1 MIDLVKV
8 GAVLTLVG
16 FFAVGSEAVVL
27 GRAPLPTTPD
37 EAATSATVAQNGQV
51 VQGLG
56 WILAGIGLCTAL
68 FGSAK
73 SDTAVDMKS
82 EILLQQV
89 RPRSEG
95 SGKQS
100 QFVCSECGGDVSEAA
115 TTCPHCGEPITG
127 SDE

>member
-8 GAVLTLVG
+8 GAVLTLIG
-16 FFAVGSEAVVL
+16 FFAVGSVAIVL

-37 EAATSATVAQNGQV
+37 QAAASTSMAQNGQV
-51 VQGLG
+51 IQGLG

-68 FGSAK
+68 FGSAR

-82 EILLQQV
+82 EILLERV

-95 SGKQS
+95 LVKQS
-100 QFVCSECGGDVSEAA
+100 KFVCSECGGDISEEA
-115 TTCPHCGEPITG
+115 TTCPHCGEPIT
-127 SDE
+127 E